1 MKENPR
7 MNLAPATATSRRP
20 AGNRSGYLCLPQ
32 PDLAQQPQ
40 VTLFC
45 PRNGGHPVAV
55 VNMDPSGRGL
65 PAVHVE
71 DAAGARALAA
81 AFTEAA
87 RLLDHAATED
97 AQ

>member
-1 MKENPR
+1 MS
-7 MNLAPATATSRRP
+7 LAPATATARRP

-32 PDLAQQPQ
+32 PDLAQEPQ

-55 VNMDPSGRGL
+55 VNLDPSGRGL

-87 RLLDHAATED
+87 RLLDHAATEE

>member
-1 MKENPR
+1 MSQVPTTT
-7 MNLAPATATSRRP
+7 TARVS

-32 PDLAQQPQ
+32 SDMAEEPCA
-40 VTLFC
+40 TLFR

-55 VNMDPSGRGL
+55 VNLDPSGRGL
-65 PAVHVE
+65 PAIHIE

-87 RLLDHAATED
+87 RLLDHAASED
-97 AQ
+97 AK